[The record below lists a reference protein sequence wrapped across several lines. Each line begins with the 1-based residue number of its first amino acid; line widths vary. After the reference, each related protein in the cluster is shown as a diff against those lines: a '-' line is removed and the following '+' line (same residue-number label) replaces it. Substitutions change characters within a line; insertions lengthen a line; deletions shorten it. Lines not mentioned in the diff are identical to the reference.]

1 MLVYLNQLINDFCTK
16 LGARWW
22 VPTAGRD
29 AMGIPLAA
37 LGVSRT
43 SLITFIIIWT
53 LLGVC
58 LYSVWQY
65 LEVQIDLLRIEIQR
79 VAMNCL
85 SGACTRQVSRRLQ
98 VASKLH
104 GNPSH
109 IVETCWNDNAA
120 LQRGHLFPTENQ
132 SKNQILR
139 TDPKKLKDRCSI
151 MNPKSIAA
159 TMPTWSPVPA
169 AS

>member
-1 MLVYLNQLINDFCTK
+1 MLVYLNQLINDFWTK
-16 LGARWW
+16 LGARCWE
-22 VPTAGRD
+22 PTAGRD

-37 LGVSRT
+37 LGVSR
-43 SLITFIIIWT
+43 FIIWT

-79 VAMNCL
+79 VVMNCL
-85 SGACTRQVSRRLQ
+85 SGTCTRQVSRRLQ

-139 TDPKKLKDRCSI
+139 TDAKKLKDRCSI